1 MMHYLRKIICW
12 GEVCGRRLKKIGL
25 PNYREMARETVG
37 MENNEFQ
44 FRRPMLE
51 F

>member
-12 GEVCGRRLKKIGL
+12 REVCGRRLKKIGL

-37 MENNEFQ
+37 VENNEFQ
-44 FRRPMLE
+44 FRRPRLK